1 MNDSHNSRPPTQS
14 IRERTPNSAGPRRK
28 LSEENSGAEPALRM
42 LHGGGRGRQV
52 APARCVHLA
61 PPLPRPGHRARLPW
75 RDGPP
80 VPGKRGE
87 SARVRPPFPPQT
99 RPCSVRPRRLP
110 PRWRPLPVS
119 EALLWPPQRKS
130 SRFLRTLVLR
140 VTAEK
145 TSWFLNASQ
154 IILS

>member
-1 MNDSHNSRPPTQS
+1 MTVITIAHQRNRSASEHQTPGVRGANSV
-14 IRERTPNSAGPRRK
+14 RK
-28 LSEENSGAEPALRM
+28 QRADPALRM
-42 LHGGGRGRQV
+42 LHGGGLGRQV

-75 RDGPP
+75 WDGPP

-87 SARVRPPFPPQT
+87 SARVRPPFTPQT

-110 PRWRPLPVS
+110 PRWRPLPLS

-130 SRFLRTLVLR
+130 SRFLRTPVMR
-140 VTAEK
+140 VTAQK

-154 IILS
+154 IILF